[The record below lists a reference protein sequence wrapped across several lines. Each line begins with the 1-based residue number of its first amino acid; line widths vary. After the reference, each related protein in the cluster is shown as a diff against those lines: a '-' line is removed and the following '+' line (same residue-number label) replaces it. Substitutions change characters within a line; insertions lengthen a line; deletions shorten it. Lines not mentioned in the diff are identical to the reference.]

1 MRRQDRLPEPRSA
14 SDEPPQAAVGVTV
27 TSRVR
32 LSTHRQPVTKPG
44 RGLIGVAL
52 AALAAVGA
60 TVVAMGPAETK
71 QATYRWPPRE
81 IPTTTPRAGWYTPLP
96 LLNRVPEA
104 IELTL
109 PCGLSPPLRQRGRA
123 TVVSTARRPERSP
136 ALVASLGSE
145 RLVIE
150 TGGIERTSLPWP
162 ESCPLR
168 LVVEDGELRLPG
180 RTQRLELPTLDDM
193 PIVTGLFTGLDLR
206 SGEAPDITVRTRPYA
221 TSWSARQAIAALL
234 TVILACGAL
243 VLTIP
248 LRFRDAP
255 AALRRCTSRGWR
267 HRDASDAVVVG
278 LLLAWWIVG
287 PIFYDDGWLA
297 TQQRMLAEVGSAN
310 VYYDVWGVAPPF
322 GYWLLWVRHW
332 FGGST
337 NDLLVMRIPALVA
350 LLASWLV
357 CRCCLRLSV
366 GDASALARWAL
377 AGAFLV
383 GSTAWGMTLRPE
395 PFVSLLA
402 LVALASMLSF
412 SRAPRAAP
420 LAATLFAIVFA
431 LAAHPV
437 GVVAVAPLIA
447 ASPAVLAWLRRTR
460 PVATVAALLVVALA
474 SGLLLFVLGADLPAR
489 LTGSDA
495 LAASTAFEAPWWR
508 EDRRYSSFGD
518 LGGDNPIRR
527 LSLALMVLTVLAFLA
542 RLRSVQTKVSLVPA
556 RSLAA
561 GLLLLVLVPSKWP
574 WHFGGLVGL
583 AALATSA
590 EVARLVS
597 EGPQAG
603 ARAIRAVVGFAL
615 LVVAGLW
622 VRQAGFT
629 VPGQRAWSDLD
640 VRTTHWGSGFA
651 LFAWVVTLSVLAL
664 SGLIVMRERN
674 GGRPRLR
681 RLPSLGT
688 AVAVVV
694 LSFAAIGTT
703 IAVLVVDAASSQWTI
718 GRQNAAA
725 FVGREG
731 CGALDELNGGALS
744 GRVGRSTSRTLVIPF
759 IGPFFPC
766 ATTPRVQAGRLE
778 MPDFVIL
785 LSRSRWPIEGLER
798 PFAFVP
804 DLASVRLIASSPEGI
819 EVYAVDAVSN
829 AYALLPFEQI
839 SETIDAS

>member
-1 MRRQDRLPEPRSA
+1 M
-14 SDEPPQAAVGVTV
+14 AVG
-27 TSRVR
+27 
-32 LSTHRQPVTKPG
+32 
-44 RGLIGVAL
+44 
-52 AALAAVGA
+52 
-60 TVVAMGPAETK
+60 PADAK

-81 IPTTTPRAGWYTPLP
+81 IPSTTPLAGWYTPLP

-104 IELTL
+104 IELSL
-109 PCGLSPPLRQRGRA
+109 PCGLSPPLRQRGPA
-123 TVVSTARRPERSP
+123 TVVSTARRPERTP
-136 ALVASLGSE
+136 ALVVSLESE
-145 RLVIE
+145 RLVVEID
-150 TGGIERTSLPWP
+150 GVERTSLPWP

-180 RTQRLELPTLDDM
+180 GTQRLELPTLDDM
-193 PIVTGLFTGLDLR
+193 PIVTGLFTRLDLR

-248 LRFRDAP
+248 QRFRDAP
-255 AALRRCTSRGWR
+255 AALRRGARRGWR

-297 TQQRMLAEVGSAN
+297 VQQRMLAEVGSAN

-322 GYWLLWVRHW
+322 GYWLLWVGHW
-332 FGGST
+332 LGGST
-337 NDLLVMRIPALVA
+337 TDLLVMRIPALVA

-357 CRCCLRLSV
+357 CRWCLRLAV

-377 AGAFLV
+377 AGVFLV

-402 LVALASMLSF
+402 LVALASMVSF
-412 SRAPRAAP
+412 SRTPRAAP

-437 GVVAVAPLIA
+437 GVVAVAPLLA
-447 ASPAVLAWLRRTR
+447 ASPTVVAWLRRTR
-460 PVATVAALLVVALA
+460 PVATVAALLLVALA
-474 SGLLLFVLGADLPAR
+474 SGVLLFVLGADLPA
-489 LTGSDA
+489 LFTGSDA
-495 LAASTAFEAPWWR
+495 LATSSAYDAPWWR

-527 LSLALMVLTVLAFLA
+527 LSLALMILAVVGFLT

-583 AALATSA
+583 AAVATSA
-590 EVARLVS
+590 EVARLLR
-597 EGPQAG
+597 EGAQAG
-603 ARAIRAVVGFAL
+603 ARAIRAVVGFVL

-629 VPGQRAWSDLD
+629 VPSQRAWSDLD

-651 LFAWVVTLSVLAL
+651 LFAWVVTLSVLGVTVL
-664 SGLIVMRERN
+664 VVMRERN
-674 GGRPRLR
+674 GGRLRLR
-681 RLPSLGT
+681 RVPSLGA

-694 LSFAAIGTT
+694 LSFTAVGTT
-703 IAVLVVDAASSQWTI
+703 AAVLVVDAASSSWTV
-718 GRQNAAA
+718 GRQNAAT

-744 GRVGRSTSRTLVIPF
+744 ARVGRSTSRTLVIPF

-766 ATTPRVQAGRLE
+766 ATTPRVWAGRLE
-778 MPDFVIL
+778 TPDYVIL

-804 DLASVRLIASSPEGI
+804 DLASVRLIASSPGGI
-819 EVYAVDAVSN
+819 EVYAVAADSN
-829 AYALLPFEQI
+829 AYVLLPFERI
-839 SETIDAS
+839 TETIDAS